1 MSAPPTAHFALF
13 AKIVIFTR
21 RLFFCNIPNCHGTLN
36 AYGNGTAAANR
47 PCGGITID
55 GATVYAYADYT
66 LNGVAGTY
74 GAGIGGAWK
83 ANFCD
88 SIEIVSN
95 STVVARGGVGG
106 AGIGSSCEGG
116 HESYYMKPV
125 KIEDSN
131 VTATGGLYAA
141 GIGGPCGWI
150 SIGGKG
156 ELGGFDIRATGG
168 GGGACAIG
176 AGDNANPV
184 DVVVNKYLSDSGE
197 QSGSTRL
204 IKTWN
209 GDLSKLTGDVT
220 AWSTIVITGTMSG
233 KHKITLVED
242 ALVTLK
248 DAVING
254 DDSGNEGFAGLTCAG
269 NATIQ
274 CRGTNIVKG
283 FGKYHPGIY
292 VPQGSTATI
301 YAYDK
306 ASLTAGSSET
316 DEYGNV
322 WHYRLVGDG
331 NGGYGAEL
339 YRGANTPA
347 VEPAEDE
354 YWLLVPDTLGGYP
367 VIGAGEYAFFRC
379 DELQS
384 VDLPLTATCVK
395 ANAFAHCGA
404 LMYVNMEGVTEIGD
418 YAFYGCANIDML
430 LPENLASIGEYAFH
444 GCRVLGPVEFTA
456 GFESLGMF
464 AFEGCT
470 NITEVAIP
478 GSLSAIPAGAFYGC
492 TSLKTLTVGNLTA
505 VGSGAFAATALETVY
520 VPVGATAST
529 RQLLSGAGVAVAGVT
544 FIEPVRPDSDGDDN
558 KTWYYR
564 LVNGEV
570 EIFNDYYVAVDPV
583 PGFSIDVPETIDGL
597 AVKRIG
603 AQAFQECLDAYVAW
617 IYDGVESIGNYAFSS
632 CIALETV
639 QIPASVAE
647 IGDNAFYNTP
657 ELANVWISAGT
668 KNRIK
673 GMLLASGMDQT
684 RVDGLN
690 FVIRGEETAG
700 NYRLSYT
707 VSNGEATIDGCEAID
722 QDGDADLVIPSTV
735 DAADGGYPVT
745 RIQDGAF
752 DSVGLTSVTI
762 PEGVAEIGPGAF
774 MNNSGLTEVTLPSTL
789 VYIGGDAFDS
799 CDSLQTIN
807 VPAGSAAAI
816 AELLEESGFDLDIA
830 GVDIVEHEVDP
841 YAAWAVA
848 HGVAGARNEKGADGI
863 ENVFRYIFGMTDF
876 STTPLID
883 IAVDGANVVI
893 RTPPVANSTG
903 YSIAVK
909 SSANVDG
916 TGDVASTPLAAGG
929 TTVIPKP
936 SSGVRFYRLAVER
949 SE

>member
-1 MSAPPTAHFALF
+1 MFIDSLNNVEGVVFAAGSF
-13 AKIVIFTR
+13 ETDGDSFW
-21 RLFFCNIPNCHGTLN
+21 F
-36 AYGNGTAAANR
+36 YETAA
-47 PCGGITID
+47 
-55 GATVYAYADYT
+55 GASD
-66 LNGVAGTY
+66 
-74 GAGIGGAWK
+74 
-83 ANFCD
+83 
-88 SIEIVSN
+88 
-95 STVVARGGVGG
+95 
-106 AGIGSSCEGG
+106 
-116 HESYYMKPV
+116 
-125 KIEDSN
+125 
-131 VTATGGLYAA
+131 AA
-141 GIGGPCGWI
+141 GLAAKTARLVP
-150 SIGGKG
+150 G
-156 ELGGFDIRATGG
+156 EINGAQVPAVWPASSGAVVIPDTLGGFPVAE
-168 GGGACAIG
+168 IG
-176 AGDNANPV
+176 AGAFANVAGLASVTIPA
-184 DVVVNKYLSDSGE
+184 
-197 QSGSTRL
+197 T
-204 IKTWN
+204 
-209 GDLSKLTGDVT
+209 VT
-220 AWSTIVITGTMSG
+220 AIEAG
-233 KHKITLVED
+233 
-242 ALVTLK
+242 A
-248 DAVING
+248 
-254 DDSGNEGFAGLTCAG
+254 FAGTALTTVYVA
-269 NATIQ
+269 
-274 CRGTNIVKG
+274 
-283 FGKYHPGIY
+283 PGLESA
-292 VPQGSTATI
+292 VRDMFAASG
-301 YAYDK
+301 YDV
-306 ASLTAGSSET
+306 SGVSFTSGGSET

-384 VDLPLTATCVK
+384 VDLPLTATSVK

-404 LMYVNMEGVTEIGD
+404 LMYVNMEGVT
-418 YAFYGCANIDML
+418 
-430 LPENLASIGEYAFH
+430 
-444 GCRVLGPVEFTA
+444 
-456 GFESLGMF
+456 
-464 AFEGCT
+464 
-470 NITEVAIP
+470 
-478 GSLSAIPAGAFYGC
+478 
-492 TSLKTLTVGNLTA
+492 
-505 VGSGAFAATALETVY
+505 
-520 VPVGATAST
+520 
-529 RQLLSGAGVAVAGVT
+529 
-544 FIEPVRPDSDGDDN
+544 
-558 KTWYYR
+558 
-564 LVNGEV
+564 
-570 EIFNDYYVAVDPV
+570 
-583 PGFSIDVPETIDGL
+583 
-597 AVKRIG
+597 
-603 AQAFQECLDAYVAW
+603 
-617 IYDGVESIGNYAFSS
+617 
-632 CIALETV
+632 
-639 QIPASVAE
+639 E

-752 DSVGLTSVTI
+752 DSAGLTSVTI

-816 AELLEESGFDLDIA
+816 AELLEESGLDLDTA

-841 YAAWAVA
+841 YAAWAAA
-848 HGVAGARNEKGADGI
+848 HGVAGARNEKDADGI

-893 RTPPVANSTG
+893 KTPPVANSTG